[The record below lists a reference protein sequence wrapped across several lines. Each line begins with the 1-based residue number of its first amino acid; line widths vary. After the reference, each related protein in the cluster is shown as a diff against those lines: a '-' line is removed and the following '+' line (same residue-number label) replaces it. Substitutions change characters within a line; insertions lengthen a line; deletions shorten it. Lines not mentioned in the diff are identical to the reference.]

1 MAMRVRSWA
10 ICSSTRA
17 SRLCSMAL
25 TIGVASVVW
34 AGDLSRVVH
43 LDLPADSLSASL
55 RLLAKQADLQI
66 SFPPED
72 VAGLR
77 SEPLQGDYTP
87 RDALS
92 RLLKGTHLQAVE
104 NGADSIAVRRNVT
117 ELTPKQGPRPV
128 ERIAPPE
135 ATTRALTEDEG
146 VEATVIV
153 TGSLIKRT
161 DFDTPSPVQVLTA
174 ADLVQSGYT
183 SLSSVLRDL
192 SANGQGSL
200 SQSFRGAFAGGAS
213 GVALRGLTVGA
224 TLTLIDGE
232 HMVDYPLPDDG
243 QRTFV
248 DVSSIPFSVVDR
260 VEILKDGASS
270 QYGSDAIAGVVN
282 VILKKSF
289 TGLQVNA
296 EGGETSRHD
305 GATEH
310 VTAIGGIGDLT
321 SEGYNAYLSL
331 EWRHQDEIYVENRQG
346 LWTNLNWTP
355 FGGLNQTNGAGSPI
369 TAGVNS
375 FTFSQTGYLINPAT
389 QVLDGSE
396 IFLQNACSN
405 ARLLAD
411 ECTYIDPRL
420 EIQPQTG
427 NLNVLGRFTT
437 NLIGNWQGIVT
448 ASLFRSEAEQVFGRA
463 VYQGVSPGT
472 PPNIAMGPGVI
483 PTVVNSTLFPITVP
497 ANYPGNTFGAP
508 APLVYNFPEL
518 GQPYTQFVSNTYRL
532 FGDLSGPWGGWDVDA
547 AAGVMYAA
555 TTQKISSQLDYV
567 ALQRA
572 LNNGYILGS
581 ADGAALFAP
590 LEEVTDTNTLQVLDL
605 RGTRALL
612 QLPGG
617 PLSLGGGVGYNHRY
631 LYALE
636 PPTVASGAQVGGDLG
651 YVLGSQTNFAAYTE
665 LVAPVLQQLELD
677 GAVRWDHYNSYG
689 SSTTPKF
696 GIKYTPVRQLIFR
709 GSYGQGF
716 RAPNPAEAGQA
727 ASPSGTGVFPDPVLC
742 RTNPTTGFQQVG
754 SFPVTCDNGLTEL
767 QVANPN
773 LKPETSTNYTVGF
786 IVSPVEQLKVSIDYW
801 DIKVKR
807 DIISASE
814 AVNLGV
820 SSQSALF
827 PIVRGPSVVL
837 AQVTSVNTVTGAY
850 TTAPAS
856 TPVGLIVYQAFPYL
870 NDTQTQVNGL
880 DLDLGSHFDIGTA
893 GRLSASLNYSHMFHY
908 YLSSPLGVTTDLAGT
923 HGPIGVSGDTGN
935 PKDRAVLTLGWQR
948 GPWNVTGT
956 VNYTGAFNLTDPS
969 IGLNTCA
976 ESIVE
981 SSKWSPLTGYTGPAS
996 FCEVDR
1002 FVDVNLYTEYS
1013 FSKHL
1018 TVHGTVLNLFNKPP
1032 PLDMQTYGG
1041 GGGASFDG
1049 AFHDAGA
1056 VGRFYSIG
1064 ATYTF

>member
-1 MAMRVRSWA
+1 M
-10 ICSSTRA
+10 
-17 SRLCSMAL
+17 
-25 TIGVASVVW
+25 VW
-34 AGDLSRVVH
+34 AGDLGIVVH
-43 LDLPADSLSASL
+43 PDLPADFLSASL
-55 RLLAKQADLQI
+55 RRLAEQADLQI
-66 SFPPED
+66 SFPPGD

-77 SEPLQGDYTP
+77 SERVQGDYTP

-92 RLLKGTHLQAVE
+92 QLLKGTDLQAVE
-104 NGADSIAVRRNVT
+104 NGADSIAVRRNVAEPKST
-117 ELTPKQGPRPV
+117 SKQGPRPA
-128 ERIAPPE
+128 ERIALPE
-135 ATTRALTEDEG
+135 ATARVLAEG
-146 VEATVIV
+146 GLETVTV

-161 DFDTPSPVQVLTA
+161 DFDTPSPMLVLTA
-174 ADLVQSGYT
+174 TDLVQSGYT
-183 SLSSVLRDL
+183 NLSSVLRDL
-192 SANGQGSL
+192 PANGQGSL
-200 SQSFRGAFAGGAS
+200 SQSFPGAFAGGAS

-224 TLTLIDGE
+224 TLTLLDGE
-232 HMVDYPLPDDG
+232 RMVAYPLFDDA
-243 QRTFV
+243 QRSFV
-248 DVSSIPFSVVDR
+248 DLSSIPFSVVDR
-260 VEILKDGASS
+260 VEVLKDGASS

-296 EGGETSRHD
+296 EAGETSRHD

-310 VTAIGGIGDLT
+310 VNAIGGIGDL
-321 SEGYNAYLSL
+321 SSDGYNAYLSL
-331 EWRHQDEIYVENRQG
+331 EWRHQDEIYVDNRHG

-355 FGGLNQTNGAGSPI
+355 FGGLNLTPGAGSAI
-369 TAGVNS
+369 AAGVTAFPAS
-375 FTFSQTGYLINPAT
+375 LTGYLINPLT
-389 QVLDGSE
+389 QTLDGSE
-396 IFLQNACSN
+396 VFLHNACGN

-411 ECTYIDPRL
+411 ECTYINPRL

-427 NLNVLGRFTT
+427 NLNVLGRVTAS
-437 NLIGNWQGIVT
+437 LAGNWEGIVT
-448 ASLFRSEAEQVFGRA
+448 ASLFRSEAEQTFGRA
-463 VYQGVSPGT
+463 VIQGINPDT
-472 PPNIAMGPGVI
+472 TPNIAMGPGVN

-518 GQPYTQFVSNTYRL
+518 GTPYTQFVTDTYRL
-532 FGDLSGPWGGWDVDA
+532 FGELRGHWAGWDIDA
-547 AAGVMYAA
+547 AAGAMYAA
-555 TTQKISSQLDYV
+555 TTQKISAQLDYV

-581 ADGAALFAP
+581 PDGAALFAP

-617 PLSLGGGVGYNHRY
+617 SLSLGAGVGYNHSY

-636 PPTVASGAQVGGDLG
+636 PPAVASGAQAGGDLG
-651 YVLGSQTNFAAYTE
+651 YALGSQTNFAGYTE
-665 LVAPVLQQLELD
+665 LLAPVLKQLELD
-677 GAVRWDHYNSYG
+677 GAVRWDHYNTYG

-696 GIKYTPVRQLIFR
+696 AFKYTPLRQLTFR
-709 GSYGQGF
+709 GSYGRGF

-727 ASPSGTGVFPDPVLC
+727 ASVSGTGAFPDPVLC
-742 RTNPTTGFQQVG
+742 KTNLTTGFQQVG
-754 SFPVTCDNGLTEL
+754 SFPVTCSTGLTEL
-767 QVANPN
+767 QVSNPD
-773 LKPETSTNYTVGF
+773 LKPETSTNYTVGL
-786 IVSPVEQLKVSIDYW
+786 IMTPVEQLKVSIDYW
-801 DIKVKR
+801 DIKVNR
-807 DIISASE
+807 DIITASE

-837 AQVTSVNTVTGAY
+837 AQVSSVNPLTGAY
-850 TTAPAS
+850 TTAPAA

-880 DLDLGSHFDIGTA
+880 DLDLASHVDIGAA
-893 GRLSASLNYSHMFHY
+893 GFLSVSLNYSHMFHY

-935 PKDRAVLTLGWQR
+935 PKDRAVLTLGWEY

-969 IGLNTCA
+969 IGLYTCG

-981 SSKWSPLTGYTGPAS
+981 SGKWSPLTGYTGPAS
-996 FCEVDR
+996 FCQVER

-1013 FSKHL
+1013 VSKHF
-1018 TVHGTVLNLFNKPP
+1018 TVHGAVLNVFDEPP

-1041 GGGASFDG
+1041 GGVAFFDG

-1064 ATYTF
+1064 VTYTF

>member
-1 MAMRVRSWA
+1 
-10 ICSSTRA
+10 
-17 SRLCSMAL
+17 
-25 TIGVASVVW
+25 
-34 AGDLSRVVH
+34 
-43 LDLPADSLSASL
+43 
-55 RLLAKQADLQI
+55 
-66 SFPPED
+66 
-72 VAGLR
+72 
-77 SEPLQGDYTP
+77 
-87 RDALS
+87 
-92 RLLKGTHLQAVE
+92 
-104 NGADSIAVRRNVT
+104 
-117 ELTPKQGPRPV
+117 
-128 ERIAPPE
+128 
-135 ATTRALTEDEG
+135 
-146 VEATVIV
+146 
-153 TGSLIKRT
+153 
-161 DFDTPSPVQVLTA
+161 
-174 ADLVQSGYT
+174 
-183 SLSSVLRDL
+183 
-192 SANGQGSL
+192 
-200 SQSFRGAFAGGAS
+200 
-213 GVALRGLTVGA
+213 
-224 TLTLIDGE
+224 
-232 HMVDYPLPDDG
+232 
-243 QRTFV
+243 
-248 DVSSIPFSVVDR
+248 
-260 VEILKDGASS
+260 
-270 QYGSDAIAGVVN
+270 
-282 VILKKSF
+282 
-289 TGLQVNA
+289 
-296 EGGETSRHD
+296 
-305 GATEH
+305 
-310 VTAIGGIGDLT
+310 
-321 SEGYNAYLSL
+321 
-331 EWRHQDEIYVENRQG
+331 
-346 LWTNLNWTP
+346 
-355 FGGLNQTNGAGSPI
+355 
-369 TAGVNS
+369 
-375 FTFSQTGYLINPAT
+375 
-389 QVLDGSE
+389 
-396 IFLQNACSN
+396 
-405 ARLLAD
+405 
-411 ECTYIDPRL
+411 
-420 EIQPQTG
+420 
-427 NLNVLGRFTT
+427 
-437 NLIGNWQGIVT
+437 
-448 ASLFRSEAEQVFGRA
+448 
-463 VYQGVSPGT
+463 
-472 PPNIAMGPGVI
+472 
-483 PTVVNSTLFPITVP
+483 
-497 ANYPGNTFGAP
+497 
-508 APLVYNFPEL
+508 
-518 GQPYTQFVSNTYRL
+518 
-532 FGDLSGPWGGWDVDA
+532 
-547 AAGVMYAA
+547 
-555 TTQKISSQLDYV
+555 
-567 ALQRA
+567 
-572 LNNGYILGS
+572 
-581 ADGAALFAP
+581 
-590 LEEVTDTNTLQVLDL
+590 
-605 RGTRALL
+605 
-612 QLPGG
+612 
-617 PLSLGGGVGYNHRY
+617 
-631 LYALE
+631 
-636 PPTVASGAQVGGDLG
+636 
-651 YVLGSQTNFAAYTE
+651 
-665 LVAPVLQQLELD
+665 
-677 GAVRWDHYNSYG
+677 
-689 SSTTPKF
+689 
-696 GIKYTPVRQLIFR
+696 
-709 GSYGQGF
+709 
-716 RAPNPAEAGQA
+716 
-727 ASPSGTGVFPDPVLC
+727 VLC